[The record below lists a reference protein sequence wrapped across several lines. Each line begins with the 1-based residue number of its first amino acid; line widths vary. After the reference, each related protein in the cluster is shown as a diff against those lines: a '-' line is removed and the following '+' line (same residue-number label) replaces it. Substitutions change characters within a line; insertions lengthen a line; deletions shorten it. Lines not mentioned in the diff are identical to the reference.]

1 MPAHHDENRPLS
13 VPFAPRGLAG
23 RVAIPAS
30 KSITQRA
37 LVAAALAGA
46 GARVVRPLDA
56 EDPRLLARAL
66 GSAGFR
72 LTWGAGVVASDG
84 FEPCAGAEILLGN
97 NGTGVRFMLAQLAA
111 TPGAWRLDG
120 VPRLRERPMA
130 ALASALR
137 SLGAAI
143 EPLAGD
149 ALRLPLRID
158 GRALAGG
165 GVALDAS
172 ASSQFV
178 SALLLLA
185 PRLPRG
191 LAIRLAGVPP
201 SRPYLALTIEVLRAF
216 GAEASWDEVA
226 LVAHAGAGELRPATF
241 TVEGD
246 WSAAAFPLAAVAVA
260 GGAVELDG
268 VSPVS
273 RQGDAV
279 ALALLAGAGCAVTA
293 TPAGVRVSGP
303 VVRPVRADLADTP
316 DLFPALGVVVAVAG
330 GELTGL
336 AGLAAK
342 ESDRLRVMAD
352 NLAAIGFAISTGAG
366 TFAARGSRPARSAAT
381 APLPCAADHRV
392 AMALAVAGCVVPGV
406 TVADPACVAKSWPE
420 FWRVWPQLFPETA

>member
-1 MPAHHDENRPLS
+1 MEERLLLDRVDGGAGGVPPGDEQRAAGARAHHADAACPFAELAAVGARHADELARGVRPGELDAGGGQAVEARLHEENLAHRLDDGKGRAENRRVMPAHRDEDRPLA

-23 RVAIPAS
+23 RIDIPAS

-72 LTWGAGVVASDG
+72 LTWGAGKVASDG
-84 FEPCAGAEILLGN
+84 FEPCAGAEISLGN

-137 SLGAAI
+137 SLGAVI

-165 GVALDAS
+165 DVTVDAA

-191 LAIRLAGVPP
+191 LAIRLTGAPP
-201 SRPYLALTIEVLRAF
+201 SRPYLALTVEVLRAF
-216 GAEASWDEVA
+216 GADAGWDEGA
-226 LVAHAGAGELRPATF
+226 LVARVAAGPLRPATF

-246 WSAAAFPLAAVAVA
+246 WSAAAFPLAGVAVA

-268 VSPVS
+268 VSPAS
-273 RQGDAV
+273 RQGDAI
-279 ALALLAGAGCAVTA
+279 ALALLAGAGCAVTE
-293 TPAGVRVSGP
+293 TPTGVRVSGP
-303 VVRPVRADLADTP
+303 VGT
-316 DLFPALGVVVAVAG
+316 
-330 GELTGL
+330 
-336 AGLAAK
+336 
-342 ESDRLRVMAD
+342 D
-352 NLAAIGFAISTGAG
+352 NM
-366 TFAARGSRPARSAAT
+366 P
-381 APLPCAADHRV
+381 
-392 AMALAVAGCVVPGV
+392 
-406 TVADPACVAKSWPE
+406 
-420 FWRVWPQLFPETA
+420 FWSS

>member
-1 MPAHHDENRPLS
+1 MA
-13 VPFAPRGLAG
+13 VPFTPRGLAG

-66 GSAGFR
+66 GSAGYR
-72 LTWGAGVVASDG
+72 LTWGAGEVVSAG
-84 FEPCAGAEILLGN
+84 FEGVAGAEILMGN
-97 NGTGVRFMLAQLAA
+97 NGTGARFILAQLAA
-111 TPGAWRLDG
+111 TPGEWRLDG
-120 VPRLRERPMA
+120 VPRLRERPVA

-137 SLGAAI
+137 SLGAVI
-143 EPLAGD
+143 EPLAGNT
-149 ALRLPLRID
+149 LRLPLHID

-165 GVALDAS
+165 DVSVDAA

-185 PRLPRG
+185 PRLPHG
-191 LAIRLAGVPP
+191 LAIRLAGAPP

-216 GAEASWDEVA
+216 GADAGWDEAA
-226 LVAHAGAGELRPATF
+226 LVAHAAAGPLRPATF

-268 VSPVS
+268 VSPSS
-273 RQGDAV
+273 RQGDAI
-279 ALALLAGAGCAVTA
+279 ALALLAEAGCAVTV

-316 DLFPALGVVVAVAG
+316 DLFPALAVVVAVAG

-352 NLAAIGFAISTGAG
+352 NLAAIGFAVSAGAG
-366 TFAARGSRPARSAAT
+366 TFASRGSRPARSAAT

-392 AMALAVAGCVVPGV
+392 AMALAVAGSVVPGV

>member
-1 MPAHHDENRPLS
+1 
-13 VPFAPRGLAG
+13 
-23 RVAIPAS
+23 
-30 KSITQRA
+30 
-37 LVAAALAGA
+37 
-46 GARVVRPLDA
+46 
-56 EDPRLLARAL
+56 
-66 GSAGFR
+66 
-72 LTWGAGVVASDG
+72 
-84 FEPCAGAEILLGN
+84 
-97 NGTGVRFMLAQLAA
+97 ML
-111 TPGAWRLDG
+111 
-120 VPRLRERPMA
+120 RLRERPVA

-137 SLGAAI
+137 SLGAVI

-165 GVALDAS
+165 DVTVDAA

-191 LAIRLAGVPP
+191 LAIRLAGEPP

-216 GAEASWDEVA
+216 GADARWDEGA
-226 LVAHAGAGELRPATF
+226 LVARAAAGPLRPATF

-246 WSAAAFPLAAVAVA
+246 WSAAAFPLAGGAGA
-260 GGAVELDG
+260 GGAVDLGG
-268 VSPVS
+268 VSPAS
-273 RQGDAV
+273 HQGDAI
-279 ALALLAGAGCAVTA
+279 ALALLAEAGCTVTV
-293 TPAGVRVSGP
+293 TPGGVRVSGP

-316 DLFPALGVVVAVAG
+316 DLFPALAVVVAVAG

-352 NLAAIGFAISTGAG
+352 NLAAIGFAVSAGAG
-366 TFAARGSRPARSAAT
+366 TFAARGSRPARSAAP
-381 APLPCAADHRV
+381 APRPCAADHRV